1 MEIVFLLSNMNK
13 LLTCLFNDC
22 LKRLCEKSLTTEKTP
37 PNILNPPSLKSQC
50 KTLWEA
56 TASCPHAPSFIAQTH
71 RQDLHIYTPAP
82 LSVSGESEASPNP
95 LPTDWMNG
103 LLTQKHTQTH
113 KKRGSPS
120 ERRSTLCCLDLKY
133 DMWTSILKSSDW
145 LSLSRMLVVQRDR
158 LFWGEKTGGL
168 WAKWFLQWPKFYHCK
183 ELL

>member
-1 MEIVFLLSNMNK
+1 MTASNGFMK
-13 LLTCLFNDC
+13 KVWPP
-22 LKRLCEKSLTTEKTP
+22 KRRLQISKW
-37 PNILNPPSLKSQC
+37 IRNPPSWKSQC

-103 LLTQKHTQTH
+103 LLTQKHTQTQI
-113 KKRGSPS
+113 KRGSPS
-120 ERRSTLCCLDLKY
+120 ERRSTLCCLDFKY
-133 DMWTSILKSSDW
+133 DMWMSILKSSDC
-145 LSLSRMLVVQRDR
+145 LSFSRMVVVQRDR

-183 ELL
+183 ELTVT